1 MYTLVSNKNLF
12 IIDLSSKEGKKMK
25 NVILETQKVM
35 MNNAQEQLQKI
46 VDRFNDIQQLP
57 EDSQSL
63 ELMKLNWDLDYSEG
77 FIQGIESALN
87 A

>member
-1 MYTLVSNKNLF
+1 
-12 IIDLSSKEGKKMK
+12 MK

-35 MNNAQEQLQKI
+35 MNNAQAQLQKI

-57 EDSQSL
+57 GDSQSL

-77 FIQGIESALN
+77 FIQGIESVVN
-87 A
+87 ASGIASNAG